1 MDQGEEAGTI
11 QPDHR
16 QGSQRFGV
24 AAVELVGSHQ
34 IFVKEQLTGA
44 VADAV
49 TGSGTE
55 FHQPLLNNVN
65 SLNQLASP
73 KHTSSR
79 GERQPICFRV
89 LPEQLN
95 RVIHSERRNQSV
107 SRNWK

>member
-24 AAVELVGSHQ
+24 SAVALVGGHQ

-65 SLNQLASP
+65 GLSRLASP
-73 KHTSSR
+73 KHTSSS
-79 GERQPICFRV
+79 GE
-89 LPEQLN
+89 
-95 RVIHSERRNQSV
+95 S
-107 SRNWK
+107 

>member
-11 QPDHR
+11 QPYHR

-24 AAVELVGSHQ
+24 AAVALVGGHQ

-65 SLNQLASP
+65 GLSRLASP
-73 KHTSSR
+73 KYTSSR
-79 GERQPICFRV
+79 GERQPISFRV

-95 RVIHSERRNQSV
+95 RLIHSGQRNQSV
-107 SRNWK
+107 S